1 MDYVQLIRGEI
12 EQSFNI
18 KESLLST
25 AIDDINR
32 ATEMLIETLRNGNKI
47 YLCGNGGS
55 ASDSQHI
62 ACELVGRLRKKV
74 ISVPAFSLAVNIPTL
89 TALSNDF
96 GYDNVFSRQLD
107 VYADNGDLLI
117 AISTSGE
124 SENIIKAAEMAKNKS
139 MKIVVMTGKKES
151 TLSRMADCAIMVPS
165 DDTPRIQEIHILIG
179 HIFAAIAEQE
189 F

>member
-1 MDYVQLIRGEI
+1 MDYRHKIRGEI
-12 EQSFNI
+12 EQSLNI
-18 KESLLST
+18 KKTLLSVG
-25 AIDDINR
+25 IDDINR
-32 ATEMLIETLRNGNKI
+32 TAEMLVEALRNGNKI

-74 ISVPAFSLAVNIPTL
+74 ISAPVFSLAVNVPTL

-96 GYDNVFSRQLD
+96 GYENVFSRQLD
-107 VYADNGDLLI
+107 VYAEKGDLLI

-124 SENIIKAAEMAKNKS
+124 SKNVIKAAEMANKKG
-139 MKIVVMTGKKES
+139 MKIVVMTGKHES
-151 TLSRMADCAIMVPS
+151 SLSEMADCTIMVPS

-179 HIFAAIAEQE
+179 HIFAAIIEE
-189 F
+189 EV